1 MRKTYLLLILIIAIS
16 AFLRFYRLSD
26 VYVFNLD
33 EEYQAAYAWLQVL
46 DPHPIWIGL
55 IAAGLEFYV
64 GPYLVYL
71 TAIFLAISQGD
82 PLITAYFA
90 SFLGVITTAIIFF
103 VGNKIYN
110 LTTGVVA
117 SLLYATLPLFVFF
130 DQKYWN
136 PMFGPAVTA
145 LLLSSLILTRH
156 SKWWWLLFVGM
167 AGAIFETHL
176 PSAPLLLIGIWYF
189 LKGKYWKDFRLV
201 FFCLFVFLAFYW
213 PLIVFDINHNFSN
226 LKVFTRIL
234 GKENLNIKI
243 DPTSKF
249 YSLFDSMGRFWYLKP
264 GSPNADEINFGC
276 SSLSLSTGFRQIDKY
291 TQRTYAPFWLSLIS
305 SYLLLFFL
313 VKNLTSKILSHKVLA
328 LFLTFLIISFL
339 IYPGGAYEYYM
350 LGFLTLF
357 IFVPAILISGQ
368 SRNIKLTA
376 YCLILLTSL
385 LGINTVINTSDE
397 FSLRPKKI
405 IISKVMNIIGNESFS
420 IEGRGICHNYEGW
433 RYLFKVYG
441 RAPNQSYTDSGLG
454 WLYPDEISKQSSFY
468 TIILSE
474 DRIPLDEDLSS
485 LPSIKEGGYRAYIRK
500 N

>member
-1 MRKTYLLLILIIAIS
+1 
-16 AFLRFYRLSD
+16 
-26 VYVFNLD
+26 
-33 EEYQAAYAWLQVL
+33 
-46 DPHPIWIGL
+46 
-55 IAAGLEFYV
+55 
-64 GPYLVYL
+64 
-71 TAIFLAISQGD
+71 
-82 PLITAYFA
+82 
-90 SFLGVITTAIIFF
+90 
-103 VGNKIYN
+103 
-110 LTTGVVA
+110 
-117 SLLYATLPLFVFF
+117 
-130 DQKYWN
+130 
-136 PMFGPAVTA
+136 
-145 LLLSSLILTRH
+145 
-156 SKWWWLLFVGM
+156 
-167 AGAIFETHL
+167 
-176 PSAPLLLIGIWYF
+176 
-189 LKGKYWKDFRLV
+189 
-201 FFCLFVFLAFYW
+201 
-213 PLIVFDINHNFSN
+213 
-226 LKVFTRIL
+226 
-234 GKENLNIKI
+234 
-243 DPTSKF
+243 
-249 YSLFDSMGRFWYLKP
+249 
-264 GSPNADEINFGC
+264 
-276 SSLSLSTGFRQIDKY
+276 
-291 TQRTYAPFWLSLIS
+291 
-305 SYLLLFFL
+305 
-313 VKNLTSKILSHKVLA
+313 LSHKVLA